1 MGCAVQREDLERL
14 EPEWRALLPRTAAN
28 RVFVSPTWLRVWWQ
42 EFGAD
47 RELLLLSVRRQGD
60 LVGVAPLMRDGAQ
73 TGGRLPDRLC
83 FAGDTQVCDYMDVV
97 AAPGEVEAV
106 ISAVLRS
113 LGEEPWRELV
123 LWAVPEGSPTLDA
136 LKAAAPALGLRVDI
150 EPEDVCPRLDLPA
163 TWDEYLA
170 GLRKKERHELRRKL
184 RKLSQGGEVHL
195 EAIVHP
201 ADVEAALDDF
211 LRLHRSR
218 ADKAAFMTEE
228 MERFFRVIVAALAA
242 EAQVELLF
250 LTLSG
255 VRVAAVL
262 CFCASDESLLYNSGY
277 DPDYAYLSVGLLS
290 KALALRKAIEEGKQR
305 FDFLRGPEPYKYDLG
320 ATDRPVYRCTVRR
333 G

>member
-1 MGCAVQREDLERL
+1 MACAVQREELERL
-14 EPEWRALLPRTAAN
+14 EPEWRALLPRTSAN

-42 EFGAD
+42 EFGAG
-47 RELLLLSVRRQGD
+47 RELLLLSVRRQGE
-60 LVGVAPLMRDGAQ
+60 LVGVAPLMRDG
-73 TGGRLPDRLC
+73 DRIC
-83 FAGDTQVCDYMDVV
+83 FAGDTEICDYMDLV
-97 AAPGEVEAV
+97 AAADDAEAV
-106 ISAVLRS
+106 LSAVLRS
-113 LGEEPWRELV
+113 LGEEPWRDLV
-123 LWAVPEGSPTLDA
+123 LWAVPEGSPTLNA

-150 EPEDVCPRLDLPA
+150 EREDVCPHLDLPA
-163 TWDEYLA
+163 TWDNYLA
-170 GLRKKERHELRRKL
+170 GLGKKDRHELRRKL
-184 RKLSQGGEVHL
+184 RKLSQGGEVRL
-195 EAIVHP
+195 EAIAHP

-211 LRLHRSR
+211 LRLYRQSR

-242 EAQVELLF
+242 EAHVELLF

-262 CFCASDESLLYNSGY
+262 CFCDRDECLLYNSGY

-290 KALALRKAIEEGKQR
+290 KALALRKAIEEGKRR

-333 G
+333 T